1 MKWHVE
7 PWVKAYRTKTP
18 EWLRLPVSAR
28 GLGRELLTYADE
40 DDGAIAVGDGPV
52 GLEIAY
58 LLGAR
63 PREHKRIV
71 EDVAE
76 LLKDGYLIAGPGRVL
91 IRNFMEAQDRTPG
104 AKRTAQ
110 WRERKTAE
118 YVAKKRGNAAKN
130 GHGNVTG
137 KSPGDVADTSHVT
150 SPETSRV
157 TSHVQVPVTGSVT
170 QTYARRGVEVEAER
184 DPDLIS
190 ENSVLLSPP
199 AGPTGPQPQEVDG
212 PKEIRKQ
219 PPGLGQQVLAELK
232 LHPSLE
238 PIATRDFA
246 KAVGAHLM
254 TAGKPMPWVLD
265 AIRDVAVVVAGQG
278 LSAEALAKKTFSF
291 IKNARRP
298 RDPEATANDTRP
310 VDAPTARE
318 ALPTWVTNPKVEREA
333 TEDELRATALEAH
346 AQGMP
351 VPPALRQYLPTEVA

>member
-1 MKWHVE
+1 MRAAGRRDPGRQGRVT
-7 PWVKAYRTKTP
+7 WVQLDDRWDLNSKLERASEVSGVGDSAWSLWARAVTHCNRELTDGRVHGATLRARTKNRKP
-18 EWLRLPVSAR
+18 QVVIDALVKVGALLVVGEDEYEIHDYLDWNPDRKSVEVR
-28 GLGRELLTYADE
+28 RE
-40 DDGAIAVGDGPV
+40 
-52 GLEIAY
+52 
-58 LLGAR
+58 
-63 PREHKRIV
+63 
-71 EDVAE
+71 
-76 LLKDGYLIAGPGRVL
+76 
-91 IRNFMEAQDRTPG
+91 
-104 AKRTAQ
+104 
-110 WRERKTAE
+110 
-118 YVAKKRGNAAKN
+118 KKREAASRGGIASGLARQKPA
-130 GHGNVTG
+130 NVEQKANENEAPCFASGSTETNHPG
-137 KSPGDVADTSHVT
+137 VKS
-150 SPETSRV
+150 SPSPLR
-157 TSHVQVPVTGSVT
+157 S
-170 QTYARRGVEVEAER
+170 

-254 TAGKPMPWVLD
+254 TAGKPMPWVLE

-351 VPPALRQYLPTEVA
+351 VPPALRQYLPSEVA